1 MDVHEL
7 LSLIEQYGYIA
18 LFLCLWLGIAG
29 MPIPDEMVVM
39 MGGFVSS
46 LHILKPVPAFFM
58 TFLGVISG
66 LSIGYV
72 LGKFIGTPILERLTK
87 RKKIRYIRQSQRLL
101 HNYGHFALIISYFV
115 PVVRHIVP
123 YLVGLNK
130 MPFKQYA
137 FYSYSTGFAWTLL
150 YFILGNL
157 FGQNI
162 EQIVTLVTK
171 YGLIFGV
178 GIFVALII
186 LFFINHMKS
195 ESVGSK

>member
-1 MDVHEL
+1 MDVHDL

-137 FYSYSTGFAWTLL
+137 LYSYSTGFAWTLL

-162 EQIVTLVTK
+162 EKIVTLVTK

-186 LFFINHMKS
+186 LFFIKHMKS

>member
-1 MDVHEL
+1 
-7 LSLIEQYGYIA
+7 

-137 FYSYSTGFAWTLL
+137 LYSYSTGFAWTLL

-186 LFFINHMKS
+186 LFFIKHMKS

>member
-1 MDVHEL
+1 MDVHDL

-137 FYSYSTGFAWTLL
+137 LYSYSTGFAWTLL

-186 LFFINHMKS
+186 LFFIKHMKS